1 MMTKYVISV
10 PYQETVYG
18 TVTSHIE
25 ADSLQEAQDAFKDS
39 DYYMYYYDTEQDGSF
54 DYQEFTSEYTISQLN
69 SSNHLG
75 N

>member
-1 MMTKYVISV
+1 MTEYVISV

-18 TVTSHIE
+18 TVTYRVE
-25 ADSLQEAQDAFKDS
+25 ADSLQEAQDRFKDS
-39 DYYMYYYDTEQDGSF
+39 DCYMYYYDTEQDGSF
-54 DYQEFTSEYTISQLN
+54 DYQEFTNEYAISQLN

>member
-1 MMTKYVISV
+1 MTKYVISV

-18 TVTSHIE
+18 TVTYHVE
-25 ADSLQEAQDAFKDS
+25 ANSLQEAQDTFEDS
-39 DYYMYYYDTEQDGSF
+39 DQYMYYYDTEQDGSF
-54 DYQEFTSEYTISQLN
+54 DYQEFYEYAEYELN

>member
-1 MMTKYVISV
+1 MTEYVISV

-18 TVTSHIE
+18 TVTYRVE

-39 DYYMYYYDTEQDGSF
+39 DYYLYYYDTEQDGSF